1 MKKKL
6 TAADVLA
13 CLVMLIPLIYLGSI
27 YSSLPASIPTHFNFH
42 GPDQYSEKAESWVF
56 VGILTGSSFFMYLL
70 LKNLPSI
77 DPKRTAASSSQLL
90 SKLSFILVIFF
101 VVLQLLIINAMRG
114 NLFSVE
120 KLLLPTI
127 SIFFS
132 LMGNLMINMKPN
144 YFVGIRVPW
153 TLENEENW
161 RKTHRLGGKLWFAGG
176 LIAAVVTII
185 LPYQYAAAAFMVIIG
200 IMVIIPIGYS
210 YLYFKKHQQD

>member
-1 MKKKL
+1 MKKKP
-6 TAADVLA
+6 TAADVLV
-13 CLVMLIPLIYLGSI
+13 CLIMLIPLIYLGSI

-127 SIFFS
+127 SIFLS

-153 TLENEENW
+153 TLENEDNW
-161 RKTHRLGGKLWFAGG
+161 KKTHRLGGKLWFAGG
-176 LIAAVVTII
+176 LIAAVFTII
-185 LPYQYAAAAFMVIIG
+185 LPYQYAVAAFMVIIG

>member
-1 MKKKL
+1 MKKKP
-6 TAADVLA
+6 TAADILV
-13 CLVMLIPLIYLGSI
+13 CLIMLIPLIYLGSI

-127 SIFFS
+127 SIFLS

-153 TLENEENW
+153 TLENEDNW
-161 RKTHRLGGKLWFAGG
+161 KKTHRLGGKLWFAGG
-176 LIAAVVTII
+176 LIAAVFTII
-185 LPYQYAAAAFMVIIG
+185 LPYQYAVAAFMVIIG

>member
-1 MKKKL
+1 MKKKP
-6 TAADVLA
+6 TAADVLV
-13 CLVMLIPLIYLGSI
+13 CLIMLIPLIYLGSI

-127 SIFFS
+127 SIFLS

-153 TLENEENW
+153 TLENEDNW

-176 LIAAVVTII
+176 LIAAVFTII
-185 LPYQYAAAAFMVIIG
+185 LPYQYAVAAFMVIIG

>member
-114 NLFSVE
+114 NLFSIE

-127 SIFFS
+127 SIFQS
-132 LMGNLMINMKPN
+132 PGNPDTHK
-144 YFVGIRVPW
+144 VIRLHIDHKV
-153 TLENEENW
+153 
-161 RKTHRLGGKLWFAGG
+161 THRLGGKLWFAGG
-176 LIAAVVTII
+176 LIAAVFTII

>member
-176 LIAAVVTII
+176 LIAAVFTII
-185 LPYQYAAAAFMVIIG
+185 LPYQYAVVAFMVIIG
-200 IMVIIPIGYS
+200 IMVIIQIGYS

>member
-42 GPDQYSEKAESWVF
+42 GPDQYSEKAECWVF

-114 NLFSVE
+114 NLFSIE

-127 SIFFS
+127 SIFLS

-176 LIAAVVTII
+176 LIAAVFTII